1 MTPSFPFPQNGE
13 NRNRERNSWQNNQK
27 KSNNINKSTE
37 SINLNHKFKLFSDNW
52 SPKVI
57 AEMNDYQFK
66 LIKINGEFIWHSHDD
81 TDEAFIVINGEFT
94 IKFRDRKVDIKKG
107 EMFIVPKGVEH
118 KPIAKNECQ
127 IMVIEPKGVVNT
139 GDKKSDLTAKNNVWI

>member
-1 MTPSFPFPQNGE
+1 MK
-13 NRNRERNSWQNNQK
+13 NNQK

-37 SINLNHKFKLFSDNW
+37 SINLNQKFKLFSDNW

-57 AEMNDYQFK
+57 AELNDYQIK

-94 IKFRDRKVDIKKG
+94 IKFRDGKVDIKKG

>member
-1 MTPSFPFPQNGE
+1 MK
-13 NRNRERNSWQNNQK
+13 NNQK
-27 KSNNINKSTE
+27 KSNNINMSTE
-37 SINLNHKFKLFSDNW
+37 SINLNQKFKLFSDNW

-57 AEMNDYQFK
+57 AELNDYQIK

-81 TDEAFIVINGEFT
+81 TDEAFIVINGELT
-94 IKFRDRKVDIKKG
+94 IKFRDGKVDIKKG

>member
-1 MTPSFPFPQNGE
+1 M
-13 NRNRERNSWQNNQK
+13 
-27 KSNNINKSTE
+27 STE

-81 TDEAFIVINGEFT
+81 TDEAFIVINGELT
-94 IKFRDRKVDIKKG
+94 IKFRDGKVDIKKG
-107 EMFIVPKGVEH
+107 EMFIIPKGVEH

>member
-1 MTPSFPFPQNGE
+1 LTPSFPFPQIRE
-13 NRNRERNSWQNNQK
+13 NRNRERNSWKNNQK
-27 KSNNINKSTE
+27 KSNNINMSTE
-37 SINLNHKFKLFSDNW
+37 SINLNQKFKLFSDNW

-81 TDEAFIVINGEFT
+81 TDEAFIVINGELT
-94 IKFRDRKVDIKKG
+94 IKFRDGKVDIKKG

-127 IMVIEPKGVVNT
+127 IMVIEPKDVVNT

>member
-1 MTPSFPFPQNGE
+1 MK
-13 NRNRERNSWQNNQK
+13 NNQK
-27 KSNNINKSTE
+27 KSNNINMSTE
-37 SINLNHKFKLFSDNW
+37 SINLIQKFKLFSDNW

-57 AEMNDYQFK
+57 AELNDYQIK

-139 GDKKSDLTAKNNVWI
+139 GDSGGELTAANDVWI

>member
-1 MTPSFPFPQNGE
+1 LTPSFPFPQIRE
-13 NRNRERNSWQNNQK
+13 NRNRERNSWKNNQK
-27 KSNNINKSTE
+27 KSNNINMSTE
-37 SINLNHKFKLFSDNW
+37 SINLNQKFKLFSDNW

-81 TDEAFIVINGEFT
+81 TDEAFIVINGELT
-94 IKFRDRKVDIKKG
+94 IKFRDGKVDIKKG

-127 IMVIEPKGVVNT
+127 IMVIEPKDVVNT
-139 GDKKSDLTAKNNVWI
+139 GDKKSDLTAKNNIWI

>member
-1 MTPSFPFPQNGE
+1 M
-13 NRNRERNSWQNNQK
+13 
-27 KSNNINKSTE
+27 STE

-139 GDKKSDLTAKNNVWI
+139 CDKKSDLTAKNNVWI

>member
-1 MTPSFPFPQNGE
+1 MK
-13 NRNRERNSWQNNQK
+13 NNQK
-27 KSNNINKSTE
+27 KSNNINMSTE
-37 SINLNHKFKLFSDNW
+37 SINLKHKFKLFSDNW

-94 IKFRDRKVDIKKG
+94 IKFRDGKVDIKKG

>member
-1 MTPSFPFPQNGE
+1 LTPSFPFPQNGE
-13 NRNRERNSWQNNQK
+13 NRNREGNSWQNNQK
-27 KSNNINKSTE
+27 KSNNINMSIE

>member
-1 MTPSFPFPQNGE
+1 
-13 NRNRERNSWQNNQK
+13 
-27 KSNNINKSTE
+27 
-37 SINLNHKFKLFSDNW
+37 
-52 SPKVI
+52 
-57 AEMNDYQFK
+57 MNDYQFK

-81 TDEAFIVINGEFT
+81 TDEVFIVINGEFT
-94 IKFRDRKVDIKKG
+94 IKFRDGKVDIKKG

-139 GDKKSDLTAKNNVWI
+139 GDKESDLTAKNNVWI